1 MQLKLVSDKYDT
13 SQVKLYVDSAF
24 KEIDHKGKCNFKGS
38 NCYQNGGTLYYSYGQ
53 FAKNITLYVCDK
65 SVILDEIAA
74 DGAYKS
80 ANINWYKATGH
91 KLPKQSKKSPF
102 IDTKD
107 PVLHD
112 QYNTM
117 VKRLLRVAG
126 ESSELYGVMN
136 ADTLGSY
143 SKKRGNTREGA
154 QIGLWEKNGIWTSK
168 TVLRRVA
175 EN

>member
-1 MQLKLVSDKYDT
+1 M
-13 SQVKLYVDSAF
+13 
-24 KEIDHKGKCNFKGS
+24 
-38 NCYQNGGTLYYSYGQ
+38 
-53 FAKNITLYVCDK
+53 
-65 SVILDEIAA
+65 
-74 DGAYKS
+74 
-80 ANINWYKATGH
+80 NWYKATGH

-102 IDTKD
+102 IDTKDPYVIMAYQLGIVKSTKNNKVKPED